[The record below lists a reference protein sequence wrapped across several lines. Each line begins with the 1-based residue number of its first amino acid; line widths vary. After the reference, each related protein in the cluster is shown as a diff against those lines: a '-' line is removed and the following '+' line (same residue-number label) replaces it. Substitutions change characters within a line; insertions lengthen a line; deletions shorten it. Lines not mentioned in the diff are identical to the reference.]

1 MLSLTTTLAHGF
13 LICIPFSLFVFVTF
27 SRWPRLWLHSLPPD
41 IQRLAGPKTA
51 SEERK
56 TRFLLI
62 PYLLILPGLSIA
74 STFFGAHAARV
85 DLSFFGAVIHLY
97 GIWILVHL
105 WDLLIIDFGY
115 ALLMNPK
122 RPPIT
127 GTAGAKGYRDFDF
140 HLRAFARAVPMSA
153 LFVLPSALI
162 ISLLA

>member
-1 MLSLTTTLAHGF
+1 MLSLTTTLEHGL
-13 LICIPFSLFVFVTF
+13 LICIPFSVFVLVTF
-27 SRWPRLWLHSLPPD
+27 SRWPRLWLHSLPHD

-51 SEERK
+51 SEKRK

-74 STFFGAHAARV
+74 STFFAAHAAKV
-85 DLSFFGAVIHLY
+85 DLSFLGAVMHLY
-97 GIWILVHL
+97 GVWIVVHL

-115 ALLMNPK
+115 ALLMNPR

-127 GTAGAKGYRDFDF
+127 GTAGAKGYRDFNF

-162 ISLLA
+162 VSRLA